1 MPTPLVSVIIPTY
14 NTARYVQESINS
26 VLEQDYPSIQLIVID
41 DGSTDET
48 VDIIRRYGERV
59 VWLTQQNQGAAA
71 ARNAGLAVAQGEYI
85 AFLDSDDVW
94 LST

>member
-1 MPTPLVSVIIPTY
+1 MPTSLVSVIIPTY
-14 NTARYVQESINS
+14 NTARYVQESIDS
-26 VLEQDYPSIQLIVID
+26 VLEQDYPNIQLIVID

-59 VWLTQQNQGAAA
+59 VLLTQQNQGAAA
-71 ARNAGLAVAQGEYI
+71 ARNAGLAAAEGGYI

>member
-48 VDIIRRYGERV
+48 VDIIRHYGERV
-59 VWLTQQNQGAAA
+59 VLLTQQNQGAAA

>member
-1 MPTPLVSVIIPTY
+1 MPTPLVSVIMPTY

-59 VWLTQQNQGAAA
+59 VVLTQQNQGAA
-71 ARNAGLAVAQGEYI
+71 VAEGEYI
-85 AFLDSDDVW
+85 AFLDSDDVRS
-94 LST
+94 ST

>member
-48 VDIIRRYGERV
+48 VDIIRHYGERV
-59 VWLTQQNQGAAA
+59 VLLTQQNQGA
-71 ARNAGLAVAQGEYI
+71 AVAQGEYI